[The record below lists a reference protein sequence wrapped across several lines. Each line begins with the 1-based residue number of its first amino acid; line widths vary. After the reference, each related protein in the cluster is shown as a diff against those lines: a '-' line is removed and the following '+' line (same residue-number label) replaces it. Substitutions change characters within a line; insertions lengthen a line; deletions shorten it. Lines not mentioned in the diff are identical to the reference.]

1 VVIENGYQEKD
12 QSTSSGPGIKM
23 LERMVAFQKLF
34 ELGEDALFSQGEEA
48 GWSRSLSYSEE
59 FSRFIHTL
67 YDSQFLL
74 LSTGCRGKNGGNA
87 IGIIGCVCKRPIC

>member
-1 VVIENGYQEKD
+1 MDTRKEINQPRRD
-12 QSTSSGPGIKM
+12 QGIKM

-59 FSRFIHTL
+59 FSRFIA
-67 YDSQFLL
+67 YSGAAEPQF
-74 LSTGCRGKNGGNA
+74 R
-87 IGIIGCVCKRPIC
+87 